1 MLDIYLWTPMRRSNL
16 SCSSCWAG
24 SVERCA
30 AAGRLETGDQQTLG
44 STPRYNKVLLTF
56 NLDTTVD
63 CGRCL
68 MRPQLFIFTL
78 EAGSHN
84 SESEKAFSSCFNL
97 KMGLLSTSC
106 KLSPSCSQQ
115 VSCKGEYEAHANR
128 FLFPL

>member
-1 MLDIYLWTPMRRSNL
+1 MRRSNL
-16 SCSSCWAG
+16 SCSSCWAA

-30 AAGRLETGDQQTLG
+30 AAGRLWTLETGDQQTLG

-97 KMGLLSTSC
+97 KMGLLSTNCLQAAASKYISC
-106 KLSPSCSQQ
+106 E
-115 VSCKGEYEAHANR
+115 GEYEAHAKR
-128 FLFPL
+128 LLFPR